1 MLGGLSIWTS
11 SFSKRK
17 MNYSWTA
24 TLFFLSGIENGEGQ
38 WNINNPLYIW
48 AHDTFCVLPWYAQ
61 NKRPISQFLK
71 AAQDHFHFL
80 LSEELEEI
88 TLWVYHSLTTLYQS
102 SSTRLLTITCVFVL
116 VAFNCFSVFILC
128 WWTLAQ
134 SCEDLAS
141 IRAAV
146 LQSCFYNC

>member
-88 TLWVYHSLTTLYQS
+88 TLWVYHSLSIFLNLLTHYHMCFCFGCVQLLLCLHSVLMNPCPKLRGSCEYQS
-102 SSTRLLTITCVFVL
+102 NCASKLLF
-116 VAFNCFSVFILC
+116 
-128 WWTLAQ
+128 
-134 SCEDLAS
+134 
-141 IRAAV
+141 
-146 LQSCFYNC
+146 